1 MPFSSRRIWVALL
14 PFVLT
19 LLLAPAAFAQSGSTE
34 ERVRDLERQV
44 EQLKAEIAAMKNAQ
58 TGGQTGDADRVT
70 ELERRLEVLAGE
82 IEKLKIGEAAV
93 SADQSEHGFGPA
105 ASKIYRTERGISIGG
120 YGELFYQH
128 AEDEEKEVIAVPST
142 KEEGEEE
149 EEEEEGGDQ
158 FDLRR
163 AVLYFG
169 YKWNDR
175 ILFNSEIEYEHA
187 GEEVSVEFA
196 YLDFLWRPQ
205 ANFRAGLVLL
215 PVGFLN
221 ELHEPTV
228 FLGANRPDVE
238 RLILPTTWKEN
249 GFGLFGEA
257 GPLTYRTYIVNGLD
271 AEGFSDEG
279 LRDGRQGGS
288 EAHAEELAW
297 VGRLDYTGLP
307 GFLVG
312 GSVYT
317 GKSGQDLETTGG
329 GEIGV
334 GTTIVEGHLEW
345 RWRGLEFRALGV
357 QADLD
362 DVAELNRFLDLEGDE
377 SIGEKLK
384 GYYLQLGYDLLA
396 GRNSGRALIP
406 YARWETYNT
415 QDEVPA
421 GFLANP
427 ANDVESLTLG
437 IAYKPIEQL
446 IFKADYQNVD
456 NEAGTGTDRLNLL
469 LGYVF

>member
-1 MPFSSRRIWVALL
+1 MAFSWRRGAVAVFLAL
-14 PFVLT
+14 V
-19 LLLAPAAFAQSGSTE
+19 LAPAIFAQSGSTE
-34 ERVRDLERQV
+34 DRVRDLEKQV
-44 EQLKAEIAAMKNAQ
+44 EELKAEIVALKS
-58 TGGQTGDADRVT
+58 GGQGADADRIT
-70 ELERRLEVLAGE
+70 ELERRQEVLAGE

-93 SADQSEHGFGPA
+93 SADQSEHGLGPA
-105 ASKIYRTERGISIGG
+105 ASKVYRTERGLSIGG
-120 YGELFYQH
+120 YGEVIYQDV
-128 AEDEEKEVIAVPST
+128 EEEKDVVAVPF
-142 KEEGEEE
+142 KAEEGED
-149 EEEEEGGDQ
+149 EEEEEGGRQ

-163 AVLYFG
+163 AVVYVG

-175 ILFNSEIEYEHA
+175 ILFNSEVEFEHA
-187 GEEVSVEFA
+187 GEEVAVEFA

-205 ANFRAGLVLL
+205 INFRAGLLL
-215 PVGFLN
+215 IPVGFLN

-238 RLILPTTWKEN
+238 RVILPTTWKEN

-257 GPLTYRTYIVNGLD
+257 GPFTYRTYVVNGLD

-279 LRDGRQGGS
+279 LRGGRQEGS
-288 EAHAEELAW
+288 EARAEDLAW
-297 VGRLDYTGLP
+297 VGRLDYTGVP
-307 GFLVG
+307 GLLVG

-317 GKSGQDLETTGG
+317 GNSGQGTVTTAGRA
-329 GEIGV
+329 IDV

-362 DVAELNRFLDLEGDE
+362 DVAALNAALDLDGDE
-377 SIGEKLK
+377 SVGEKLK
-384 GYYLQLGYDLLA
+384 GYYLQLGYDVLA
-396 GRNSGRALIP
+396 GRGGARALIP

-421 GFLANP
+421 GFRANA

-437 IAYKPIEQL
+437 VAYKPIEQL
-446 IFKADYQNVD
+446 ILKVDHQNVD
-456 NEAGTGTDRLNLL
+456 NKAGTGADRFNVL